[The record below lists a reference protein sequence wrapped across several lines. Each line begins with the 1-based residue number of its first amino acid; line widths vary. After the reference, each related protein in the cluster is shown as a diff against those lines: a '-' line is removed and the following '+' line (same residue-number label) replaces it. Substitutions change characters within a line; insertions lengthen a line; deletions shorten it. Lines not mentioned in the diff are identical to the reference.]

1 MGCSIMLFNEEA
13 SMFNIGIRIRDI
25 RKQKEITL
33 IELSKMTGV
42 AQATLS
48 RIETGDMLGTIE
60 CHHRVANALGISL
73 SELYDGLDDRT
84 AKTHHSKK
92 NETANVSSF
101 QGDKVRIELR
111 TSKALKKKLLPIV
124 ITLKGNSET
133 EEERAEKS
141 VEKFI
146 YVIDGDIT
154 VNLNK
159 QDFALKQDESL
170 YFDGS
175 LPHRIIN
182 KASKIAKVIA
192 VSSPPA

>member
-1 MGCSIMLFNEEA
+1 
-13 SMFNIGIRIRDI
+13 MFNIGNRIRDI

-60 CHHRVANALGISL
+60 CHLKVANALGISL

-84 AKTHHSKK
+84 SKTHHSKK
-92 NETANVSSF
+92 NEPLSVSSF
-101 QGDKVRIELR
+101 QGDKVRVELR
-111 TSKALKKKLLPIV
+111 TSKALKKKLFPTV

-133 EEERAEKS
+133 EDERAEKS

-146 YVIDGDIT
+146 YVIDGDVV

-159 QDFALKQDESL
+159 QDFHLKQDESL

>member
-1 MGCSIMLFNEEA
+1 MID
-13 SMFNIGIRIRDI
+13 IGARIRNI
-25 RKQKEITL
+25 RKDKGITL

-60 CHHRVANALGISL
+60 CHQRVANSLGLSL
-73 SELYDGLDDRT
+73 SELYEGVDERGS
-84 AKTHHSKK
+84 KTHHAKK
-92 NETANVSSF
+92 NEPQLVSTH
-101 QGDKVRIELR
+101 GDRIKVELR
-111 TSKALKKKLLPIV
+111 TSKALKKKLFPLLV
-124 ITLKGNSET
+124 TLKGNSET
-133 EEERAEKS
+133 EEERADKS
-141 VEKFI
+141 VEKFL
-146 YVIDGDIT
+146 YVVEGDVI

-159 QDFALKQDESL
+159 QEFPVKQDESL

-182 KASKIAKVIA
+182 KSSKAAKVVS